1 MMGGNPRDLARQMQ
15 QMQTRLAKIQEE
27 LGSETVEASVGGGMI
42 TIVMTGHQVV
52 ESVKI
57 DPDAVDPEDVE
68 TLQDLMVAAYNEALQ
83 KSQELASTRLGAL
96 TGGMNI
102 PGLMY
107 PRSARCGAASLSRSF
122 PTTAPSGGH
131 ASVLVRYGSSAPSR
145 TLKGSCRRLS
155 SRLRG

>member
-68 TLQDLMVAAYNEALQ
+68 TLQDLMVAAFNEALK
-83 KSQELASTRLGAL
+83 KSQELASTRLGAI
-96 TGGMNI
+96 TGGMKI
-102 PGLMY
+102 PGLM
-107 PRSARCGAASLSRSF
+107 
-122 PTTAPSGGH
+122 
-131 ASVLVRYGSSAPSR
+131 
-145 TLKGSCRRLS
+145 
-155 SRLRG
+155 

>member
-27 LGSETVEASVGGGMI
+27 LGSETVEASVGGGVV

-68 TLQDLMVAAYNEALQ
+68 TLQDLMVAAYNEALK
-83 KSQELASTRLGAL
+83 KSQELASTRLGAI
-96 TGGMNI
+96 TGGMKI
-102 PGLMY
+102 PGLM
-107 PRSARCGAASLSRSF
+107 
-122 PTTAPSGGH
+122 
-131 ASVLVRYGSSAPSR
+131 
-145 TLKGSCRRLS
+145 
-155 SRLRG
+155 